1 MRPALN
7 HPEWETAKSWLHFDQ
22 NPVVHPSFFGVQGIL
37 ALTEHTKTSG
47 GFLCVPGFHKRFR
60 DWSLTHSF
68 STFEFPVKVP
78 ENDPIQK
85 EIVRISI
92 PRGGL
97 LIWDS
102 RLPHQNWPNESADE
116 FRFVQYVTFF
126 PLSPNVDLEKNKAT
140 WEARLRHA
148 GNESKR
154 MSSLLTPFGKKI
166 LGIKAWNEEGKEEE
180 KREEEEVKNK
190 EEEEKQQK
198 AREMMKLAEKKEVEG
213 DCMGAMEL
221 YRSAFKLDP
230 SLELLF

>member
-1 MRPALN
+1 M
-7 HPEWETAKSWLHFDQ
+7 
-22 NPVVHPSFFGVQGIL
+22 
-37 ALTEHTKTSG
+37 
-47 GFLCVPGFHKRFR
+47 
-60 DWSLTHSF
+60 
-68 STFEFPVKVP
+68 KVP

-92 PRGGL
+92 PRGWTELSLYTFVQLKKNDKKRNQIIGGL

-126 PLSPNVDLEKNKAT
+126 PLSPSNFCLFFHFHFFIFFFSNDERTDVDLEKNKAT

-148 GNESKR
+148 ENESKR
-154 MSSLLTPFGKKI
+154 MSSLLTPLGKKI

-180 KREEEEVKNK
+180 KGEEEEVKNK